1 MSRQAV
7 SKWESGGEN
16 MYKIFYRATL
26 IVGIVICLCTSAGA
40 IEKDVA
46 EATYDCAVVE
56 TDTIMRATGFFEANV
71 EPYSNT
77 RGDEEFH
84 LEEGETVRIY
94 ATYSPQNVCLDFG
107 LIAPDGVFH
116 YVSAEDGTIDTTI
129 EVPESGN
136 YRLGIRNNSGNTVKV
151 SGFVKY

>member
-1 MSRQAV
+1 M
-7 SKWESGGEN
+7 
-16 MYKIFYRATL
+16 
-26 IVGIVICLCTSAGA
+26 
-40 IEKDVA
+40 
-46 EATYDCAVVE
+46 
-56 TDTIMRATGFFEANV
+56 

>member
-1 MSRQAV
+1 
-7 SKWESGGEN
+7 

-56 TDTIMRATGFFEANV
+56 TDTIMRATGFFEANL

-84 LEEGETVRIY
+84 LEEGETVRIC
-94 ATYSPQNVCLDFG
+94 ASYSPQNACLDFG
-107 LIAPDGVFH
+107 LIDPDGVFH
-116 YVSAEDGTIDTTI
+116 YVNVGIGNVDTTF
-129 EVPESGN
+129 EVPSKGN
-136 YRLGIRNNSGNTVKV
+136 YRLGIRNNSGSTVKV

>member
-1 MSRQAV
+1 MAV
-7 SKWESGGEN
+7 VKGGEN

-26 IVGIVICLCTSAGA
+26 IVGIVTCLCTSAGA
-40 IEKDVA
+40 IERDST
-46 EATYDCAVVE
+46 EATYNCAVVE
-56 TDTIMRATGFFEANV
+56 TDAIMRASTSFRIGV
-71 EPYSNT
+71 EPYARS
-77 RGDEEFH
+77 RGDTDLL

-136 YRLGIRNNSGNTVKV
+136 YRLGIRNNSGSTVKV